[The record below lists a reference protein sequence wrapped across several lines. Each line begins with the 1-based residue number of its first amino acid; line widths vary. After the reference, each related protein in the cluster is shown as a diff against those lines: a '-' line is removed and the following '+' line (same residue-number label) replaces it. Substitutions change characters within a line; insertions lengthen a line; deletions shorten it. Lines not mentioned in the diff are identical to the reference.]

1 MSVLAACGAHLRLWL
16 FAPADSLSENA
27 GNRHCIK
34 CSRSGRSFRI
44 TYWWCAVLHR
54 SKLDDSGC
62 RGGSDASQ
70 EMNQVFSNRTMWQ
83 SFVCAL
89 VATFTL
95 AVSCTREPQ
104 LSI

>member
-1 MSVLAACGAHLRLWL
+1 
-16 FAPADSLSENA
+16 
-27 GNRHCIK
+27 
-34 CSRSGRSFRI
+34 
-44 TYWWCAVLHR
+44 
-54 SKLDDSGC
+54 
-62 RGGSDASQ
+62 
-70 EMNQVFSNRTMWQ
+70 MNQVFSNRTMWQ